1 MQKKD
6 VSPLMQV
13 ASSEPKEVSRGEGEG
28 REGGEWGVGST
39 RRLR

>member
-13 ASSEPKEVSRGEGEG
+13 ASSEPKEVSRGEG
-28 REGGEWGVGST
+28 GGERGRGVGST